1 MLVNSLPNENG
12 LLVALPPA
20 VRDRLRPSL
29 KRVRL
34 EAGSTLYDINSTL
47 DHTWFITSGIVSLLT
62 APEAGGVIEVTAV
75 GREGMVGFSGITKR
89 NGTKLRAYVRISGE
103 ALQIDAKTI
112 QNTIERESAFLGLL
126 FDYTYTLTAQFTVTA
141 ACNRFHKTE
150 QRLARWLLTARD
162 RVSSD
167 SMALTQGDMGQMLG
181 VSSSRIG
188 LAVRE
193 LRKKGL
199 ILYLRGHVSI
209 LNREGLEDAACGCH
223 RAIRRAI
230 GWILPP

>member
-1 MLVNSLPNENG
+1 MLVNSLPNKNG

-34 EAGSTLYDINSTL
+34 EAGGTLYDISSTP

-62 APEAGGVIEVTAV
+62 SPEAGGVIEAAAI
-75 GREGMVGFSGITKR
+75 GREGMVGFSGIEKR
-89 NGTKLRAYVRISGE
+89 YGTNLRAYVRISGE
-103 ALQIDAKTI
+103 ALQVDAKTL
-112 QNTIERESAFLGLL
+112 QNMIEQESAFLELL
-126 FDYTYTLTAQFTVTA
+126 FDYTCTLTTQFAVTG
-141 ACNRFHKTE
+141 ACTLSHKAE

-167 SMALTQGDMGQMLG
+167 SMTLTHDDMGQILG
-181 VSSSRIG
+181 VSRSRVSS
-188 LAVRE
+188 AVRA
-193 LRKKGL
+193 LQKKRL
-199 ILYLRGHVSI
+199 IHYLHGHVSI
-209 LNREGLEDAACGCH
+209 LNREGLEDASCGCH
-223 RAIRRAI
+223 RAFRRAI

>member
-34 EAGSTLYDINSTL
+34 EAGSMLYDISSTF

-62 APEAGGVIEVTAV
+62 APEAGGVIEVAAV

-89 NGTKLRAYVRISGE
+89 NGMKLRAYVRISGE
-103 ALQIDAKTI
+103 ALQIDAETL
-112 QNTIERESAFLGLL
+112 QNMIEQESAVLGLL
-126 FDYTYTLTAQFTVTA
+126 FDYTYTLTAQFAVTA
-141 ACNRFHKTE
+141 ACNRFHKAE

-181 VSSSRIG
+181 VSDSRIS
-188 LAVRE
+188 LAVGA

-199 ILYLRGHVSI
+199 IHYLHGHVSI

-223 RAIRRAI
+223 RAISRAI